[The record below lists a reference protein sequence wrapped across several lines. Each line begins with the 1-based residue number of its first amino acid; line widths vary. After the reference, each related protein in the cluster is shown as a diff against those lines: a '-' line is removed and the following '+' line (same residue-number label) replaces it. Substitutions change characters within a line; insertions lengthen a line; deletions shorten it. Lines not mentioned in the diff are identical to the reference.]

1 MNAQNDNDLNHYL
14 KILVKSSLFIFLAT
28 VISKLASYG
37 YKILIARSFGAEVYG
52 LFSLALIVISIAA
65 SIATL
70 GLGEGLVRYISLYRG
85 KKDLES
91 AKKLIITSRNMF
103 FVLGLIFTIILILI
117 APILAEKVFHSN
129 DFTTLFIE
137 MVFAFPFILLA
148 TAYLSTLRGFERV
161 KTYSALVNIYQN
173 TFRFVVLAV
182 LILAGIGEL
191 SISISYILTFM
202 GLFLLARHYSK
213 KDLDKIIIKD
223 KGGSKKII
231 HEALNYCWPL
241 LFVGIFYSVFYWTDS
256 LMLGFF
262 TDVKQVGIYSA
273 AITII
278 SLFSIAPDLFMQL
291 FFPLVSFKM
300 SEGKKEI
307 VKGITQQVTKWIYLL
322 NIPIFL
328 ILVIFPEKIILLL
341 FKDELFLE
349 ATLPLQILSIG
360 ALFASIV
367 GISINL
373 LSIIGK
379 TKLILRN
386 FIALTGLNIILNLIL
401 IPKYGMFG
409 AAVATLITWIVFC
422 TVILYQVFRSYRFN
436 IFRAYFWKLIIIT
449 SFVLAIGL
457 WAKSNMADSI
467 TLVILLC
474 IGLIA
479 IYFFALY
486 FFNVFDKEDK
496 EIMRSIK
503 SKILMGKGL
512 NNHIKELSL

>member
-1 MNAQNDNDLNHYL
+1 MNAQNDSDLNHYL

-91 AKKLIITSRNMF
+91 AKKLIITSRNIF
-103 FVLGLIFTIILILI
+103 FILGLIFTIILILI

-191 SISISYILTFM
+191 SISISYIITFI

-213 KDLDKIIIKD
+213 KDLDKIILKD
-223 KGGSKKII
+223 NSGSKKII
-231 HEALNYCWPL
+231 YEALNYCWPL
-241 LFVGIFYSVFYWTDS
+241 LFVGIFYSIFYWTDS

-262 TDVKQVGIYSA
+262 TDVKHVGIYSA

-328 ILVIFPEKIILLL
+328 ILIIFPEKLLLLL
-341 FKDELFLE
+341 FNDKFLE
-349 ATLPLQILSIG
+349 AVLPLQILSLG
-360 ALFASIV
+360 ALFASII
-367 GISINL
+367 GLSINL

-379 TKLILRN
+379 TRLILRN

-401 IPKYGMFG
+401 IPKYGMIG
-409 AAVATLITWIVFC
+409 ASIATLITWIVFC
-422 TVILYQVFRSYRFN
+422 IVILYQVFRNYKFN
-436 IFRAYFWKLIIIT
+436 IFRGYFWKLIIIT
-449 SFVLAIGL
+449 SLVFVIGL
-457 WAKSNMADSI
+457 WVKNNIVDSI
-467 TLVILLC
+467 TRSILLG
-474 IGLIA
+474 IGLMI

-486 FFNVFDKEDK
+486 LFNVFDKEDK
-496 EIMRSIK
+496 EIMRSIR
-503 SKILMGKGL
+503 SKILIGKGL